1 MKDKKDNKIIIEK
14 VIEMITIAKT
24 NNLFNL
30 EKFVRNPYMGFN
42 TGKEVIRKLP
52 LGTEKD
58 FKELLKEIEDD
69 ISLSYVLKEEVSTI
83 LWAYRGM
90 QEDAN
95 LKRYE
100 RLEQQ
105 KIGLFRTSFPYTDK
119 SGEDDIVEDEKE
131 MTDIFS
137 YLNNDYSKVDNAQEQ
152 VEEILS
158 KLSEDE
164 RYLLIE
170 RFMKNR
176 SNVSIAKDMNL
187 NESSVRRRIE
197 SILNKIRNSI

>member
-1 MKDKKDNKIIIEK
+1 MKDKKDNKIIEK
-14 VIEMITIAKT
+14 VIEMITNAKSSNT
-24 NNLFNL
+24 FNL
-30 EKFVRNPYMGFN
+30 DWFVRNPYKGFN

-69 ISLSYVLKEEVSTI
+69 ISLSNVLKEEVLTI

-90 QEDAN
+90 QEDSN

-105 KIGLFRTSFPYTDK
+105 KIGLFRTPFPYTDK

-131 MTDIFS
+131 MIDIFS

-164 RYLLIE
+164 RYLLVE
-170 RFMKNR
+170 RFINNR
-176 SNVSIAKDMNL
+176 SNVSIAKNLNL

>member
-1 MKDKKDNKIIIEK
+1 
-14 VIEMITIAKT
+14 
-24 NNLFNL
+24 
-30 EKFVRNPYMGFN
+30 
-42 TGKEVIRKLP
+42 
-52 LGTEKD
+52 
-58 FKELLKEIEDD
+58 
-69 ISLSYVLKEEVSTI
+69 
-83 LWAYRGM
+83 
-90 QEDAN
+90 
-95 LKRYE
+95 
-100 RLEQQ
+100 
-105 KIGLFRTSFPYTDK
+105 
-119 SGEDDIVEDEKE
+119 